1 MTSKDHPGGHNA
13 PNGDDGFP
21 KPQFPGRSD
30 RPGPPSII
38 SSRMTDIAS
47 DDGGEAAVQTLSNN
61 QRRRSGIASETVSRP
76 GTAKTGV
83 SGPQEGRRRGPPP
96 RMNYITSLN
105 EKRGSIGSGSI
116 AGSISS
122 RPPSSTSRSHV
133 PSLTSSAFFR
143 PMSSQKL
150 QAQRG
155 GSSRPVTQNR
165 QQQALADA
173 DSTAEPSAAAA
184 AAVASGGPN
193 ARHSVISNPVS
204 NPVARVQ
211 RHLSGDGDMRPPP
224 SRGTEYTDQGTYDR
238 ITANT
243 SPTHGHHH
251 AGSMSES
258 VTPLQ
263 RNQRNSRNLSVN
275 VDRRFGERGG
285 QPSPIKSPRSFRSS
299 FLLPGR
305 SDQGQNK
312 SNRSLPGGEKLSST
326 ASTPQLNPVDS
337 SRPADKH
344 NLKKSKT
351 NLGYVFQYFEG
362 NTVFCLGGR
371 FQNTKHRPIN
381 VATGLFIIL
390 PAVLFFVFSASWLWH
405 EISPAIPVTFGYLF
419 YICISSFLHAS
430 VSDPG
435 ILPRN
440 LHNFPPVEPTDDPLR
455 LGPPTNDWVLI
466 KSAESSTAAM
476 EVPVKHCR
484 TCNIW
489 RPPRAHHC
497 RLCDNCIE
505 THDHHCVW
513 LNNCVGRRNYRY
525 FFAFVSS
532 ATFLAL
538 YLLGASLT
546 QILIHMNREGISFG
560 QAIDHFRVPF
570 AMVIYGFVAFLYP
583 AALMGYHI
591 FLMARGE
598 TTREYINSHKFIKK
612 ERFRA
617 FTQGSML
624 KNWIVVL
631 CRPRPPTYYQFKTK
645 YQSGD
650 QRLGAFRDQPKND
663 NQGVEMQN
671 AEYEGERRGQC
682 ETNDE
687 RASPF
692 DDFFGGRFRTDTER
706 MGGSYG
712 TGGGGPGGSGFGGQS
727 AGFGR
732 DGGFD
737 AGNGGFSGAEGGM
750 RSPGFGGNGGG
761 DTGRGYGTG
770 GSFPIPGDTRR
781 GGGRHDL
788 GRIPQ
793 PLPASVYRRQR
804 LWISRGSATC

>member
-1 MTSKDHPGGHNA
+1 MASKDQGSG
-13 PNGDDGFP
+13 PNKPPADDDGFP

-47 DDGGEAAVQTLSNN
+47 DDGGEAATQQTLSENP
-61 QRRRSGIASETVSRP
+61 RRKSGMASETVSRP
-76 GTAKTGV
+76 GTAKTGM
-83 SGPQEGRRRGPPP
+83 SGSREGWRRGPPP
-96 RMNYITSLN
+96 RLNYITSLH
-105 EKRGSIGSGSI
+105 EKRGSIGGGST
-116 AGSISS
+116 AGSVNT
-122 RPPSSTSRSHV
+122 RPPSSASRSHV

-155 GSSRPVTQNR
+155 GASRPSTQNR
-165 QQQALADA
+165 QQPTLEDA
-173 DSTAEPSAAAA
+173 EPAEPSPAAA

-204 NPVARVQ
+204 NPVARLQ
-211 RHLSGDGDMRPPP
+211 RQLSGDGEGRPPP

-243 SPTHGHHH
+243 SPTHGHYP

-258 VTPLQ
+258 VTPIYRQ
-263 RNQRNSRNLSVN
+263 QRNSRNLSVN
-275 VDRRFGERGG
+275 VDRRFRDRGN
-285 QPSPIKSPRSFRSS
+285 QSPAKSPRSFRSS

-305 SDQGQNK
+305 SDGEQNK
-312 SNRSLPGGEKLSST
+312 SNRSLPGAEKLSSN
-326 ASTPQLNPVDS
+326 ASTPRLNPVDS
-337 SRPADKH
+337 SRPADKN
-344 NLKKSKT
+344 NLRKSKT
-351 NLGYVFQYFEG
+351 NLGYVFEYFEG

-371 FQNTKHRPIN
+371 FQNTKHRPVN
-381 VATGLFIIL
+381 VATGLFIII
-390 PAVLFFVFSASWLWH
+390 PAVLFFIFSAPWIWH
-405 EISPAIPVTFGYLF
+405 NISPAIPITFAYLF

-440 LHNFPPVEPTDDPLR
+440 LHVFPPLEPTEDPLR
-455 LGPPTNDWVLI
+455 LGPPTNDWTLI

-532 ATFLAL
+532 ATFLSL
-538 YLLGASLT
+538 YLMGASLA
-546 QILIHMNREGISFG
+546 QILIHMNLSGISFG
-560 QAIDHFRVPF
+560 QSIDDFRVPF
-570 AMVIYGFVAFLYP
+570 AMVIYGFISFLYP

-631 CRPRPPTYYQFKTK
+631 CRPRPPTYYQFKK
-645 YQSGD
+645 RYNSGD
-650 QRLGAFRDQPKND
+650 QRLGAYREQPKGD
-663 NQGVEMQN
+663 SQGMEMHSVKP
-671 AEYEGERRGQC
+671 A
-682 ETNDE
+682 
-687 RASPF
+687 
-692 DDFFGGRFRTDTER
+692 
-706 MGGSYG
+706 
-712 TGGGGPGGSGFGGQS
+712 SGFQGPVS
-727 AGFGR
+727 LRNEA
-732 DGGFD
+732 
-737 AGNGGFSGAEGGM
+737 N
-750 RSPGFGGNGGG
+750 
-761 DTGRGYGTG
+761 T
-770 GSFPIPGDTRR
+770 
-781 GGGRHDL
+781 
-788 GRIPQ
+788 
-793 PLPASVYRRQR
+793 
-804 LWISRGSATC
+804 ATA